1 MTQNEKDRKIVN
13 QALVVCKIAKANGV
27 KDDNTIA
34 LVIELADRLLAERE
48 NADGVYRCEV
58 EVVEPLSDDN
68 SFEKEKSRAFEYL
81 DDSHDFL
88 PSPTIKKGIWIPV
101 EEGLIE

>member
-34 LVIELADRLLAERE
+34 LVIELANRLLTERE
-48 NADGVYRCEV
+48 NAETVYKFSGKVPNMFSLGERQIIWGDVDGTNMKLPV
-58 EVVEPLSDDN
+58 EEGQQGV
-68 SFEKEKSRAFEYL
+68 
-81 DDSHDFL
+81 
-88 PSPTIKKGIWIPV
+88 WIPV
-101 EEGLIE
+101 EEA